1 MATIYD
7 YENRDVTLTLTRK
20 LRNKNDET
28 APVFWRVTHN
38 RKLKFFKTGLTMS
51 EGAWT
56 EFMERNLLK
65 HADTKTTLKNYRRNV
80 LIPAI
85 DRLIE
90 DDSFT
95 LDELDRELK
104 GGDRESVNDAFKGK
118 IAELEEGNATGNASI
133 YRTALNSLMIFGGYR
148 KLRNKE
154 KRDAYIDEYISKK
167 HIRVGKNVFPIPEIE
182 IRFSEITPKFL
193 NDWENFNRDVGNS
206 VSYIAI
212 NMRTLRAVINNDGG
226 KPYLEGNKYPYG
238 KGKYVIPKGR
248 RRKTYLPIT
257 DVWKMEEYHSDN
269 DYLMRA
275 KDMFLFMFYG
285 SGMNIGDV
293 CRLRYSDI
301 QRTEIRFF
309 REKTSYTSGDEPEP
323 IYVPLLPPMI
333 EIINRWGNKD
343 QSGYIFPFLNGIEPR
358 RSNEVRIKDA
368 INAETNRINSSL
380 KIVPTELELDAEL
393 STNWARHSYMTHL
406 LSELYLNEI
415 IVKQMVGHSVS
426 DNVTAGYNH
435 LNTKKRREI
444 NERLLN
450 PQKTYKHVLGVAK

>member
-1 MATIYD
+1 MKYNNNGVKVA
-7 YENRDVTLTLTRK
+7 LTRK
-20 LRNKNDET
+20 VEKGEKT
-28 APVFWRVTHN
+28 AEASIYWRVTYQ
-38 RKLKFFKTGLTMS
+38 RKQKYYFTGLSYNLTDW
-51 EGAWT
+51 E
-56 EFMERNLLK
+56 EFTTKDLWK
-65 HADTKTTLKNYRRNV
+65 HKDTKKTLVNYFDNV
-80 LIPAI
+80 LKKAI
-85 DRLIE
+85 DRLME

-95 LDELDRELK
+95 LDALDRELK
-104 GGDRESVNDAFKGK
+104 GGDRESVNDAFKAK

-133 YRTALNSLMIFGGYR
+133 YRTALNSLLIFAGYR
-148 KLRNKE
+148 KLRNRE

-167 HIRVGKNVFPIPEIE
+167 HIRVGKNVFQVPEIE

-193 NDWENFNRDVGNS
+193 QDWENFNRDVGNS

-226 KPYLEGNKYPYG
+226 KPYLEGNRYPYG

-248 RRKTYLPIT
+248 RRKTYLPIA
-257 DVWKMEEYHSDN
+257 DVWKMEDYHSDN
-269 DYLMRA
+269 DFLMRA
-275 KDMFLFMFYG
+275 KDMFLFMFFG

-333 EIINRWGNKD
+333 EIINRWGNKSQD
-343 QSGYIFPFLNGIEPR
+343 GYIFPYLNGIEPR
-358 RSNEVRIKDA
+358 RSNEARIKDA

-380 KIVPTELELDAEL
+380 KVVATELELDAEL

-406 LSELYLNEI
+406 LSELFLNDI
-415 IVKQMVGHSVS
+415 IVKQMVGHSTS
-426 DNVTAGYNH
+426 DDVTAGYNH

-450 PQKTYKHVLGVAK
+450 PEKSYKHVMGSVV